1 MVAADHGST
10 WWERPLPKL
19 REELGASGDG
29 LTHAEART
37 RLKRYGLIAA
47 SVISAL
53 TGEVASFLIIIVMVL
68 MSVTLDF
75 VQEYRAGR
83 AAQRLR
89 QSVQIR
95 ATVLR
100 GGVAKEVPVTQIMP
114 GDVVLLSSGSL
125 VPADGRLL
133 EARHL
138 FVNQALLTGESFP
151 VEKRAGE
158 LAEPQANLE
167 AATNAL
173 FMGTSVVSGTGRL
186 LV

>member
-37 RLKRYGLIAA
+37 RLKRYGLNEFRDRPERPLWLEFLRRFRNPLVLILIAA

-53 TGEVASFLIIIVMVL
+53 TGEVASFLIIVVMVL

-83 AAQRLR
+83 AAQRPRLPSCLR
-89 QSVQIR
+89 R
-95 ATVLR
+95 
-100 GGVAKEVPVTQIMP
+100 
-114 GDVVLLSSGSL
+114 
-125 VPADGRLL
+125 
-133 EARHL
+133 
-138 FVNQALLTGESFP
+138 
-151 VEKRAGE
+151 
-158 LAEPQANLE
+158 
-167 AATNAL
+167 
-173 FMGTSVVSGTGRL
+173 
-186 LV
+186 